1 MDFNGIIKGVLNYFR
16 TVPSGRRVGQNE
28 VESVVFEHTPI
39 SEISYDIATE
49 EYLVANQSAISS
61 ILLNEFS
68 KWELV
73 ELPPEMFHG
82 CQSTDLGVDIESRSL
97 SGNKWFSTD
106 VEYAG
111 GYAWFHTRPEKP
123 APGSRYCAKLELLSN
138 SFKAIKRPS
147 DFKAFP
153 DFLSKCF
160 PDVPSD
166 YSLSRHF
173 QTVLKE
179 HLDAL
184 YDVDSHVI
192 GYYFPEFRGSEI
204 LIPECEKYLRV
215 IEFVKLADE
224 RYSDS

>member
-1 MDFNGIIKGVLNYFR
+1 MVSKFFGVSS
-16 TVPSGRRVGQNE
+16 SGRNVAQNE
-28 VESVVFEHTPI
+28 IDSVVFEHASI
-39 SEISYDIATE
+39 SEPFYHNAIEESLIA
-49 EYLVANQSAISS
+49 NHSAISS
-61 ILLNEFS
+61 ILLNELS

-73 ELPPEMFHG
+73 DLPMEMFHG
-82 CQSTDLGVDIESRSL
+82 CQSKDVCVDIESRAL

-106 VEYAG
+106 VEYAS

-138 SFKAIKRPS
+138 SFKVIKRPS
-147 DFKAFP
+147 NFKGFP

-160 PDVPSD
+160 PDVPSN

-179 HLDAL
+179 HLNAL
-184 YDVDSHVI
+184 YSVDSNVI
-192 GYYFPEFRGSEI
+192 GYYYPAIGGSEI